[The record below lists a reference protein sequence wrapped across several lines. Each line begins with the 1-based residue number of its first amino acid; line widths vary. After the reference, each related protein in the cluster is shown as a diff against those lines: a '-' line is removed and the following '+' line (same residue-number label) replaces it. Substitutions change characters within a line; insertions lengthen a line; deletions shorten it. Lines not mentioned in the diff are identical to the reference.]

1 MKITAI
7 KGMSDILP
15 PESFVWE
22 TVEAKARALF
32 RTYGFQEIRTPIVE
46 SKNLFVRSVG
56 QTSAIVEKEMYDF
69 EDKKGLAL
77 ALRPEGTAPVVRA
90 YIEASLHAKD
100 PIAKLC
106 YFGPM
111 FRYEAP
117 QKGRARQFYQ
127 IGVELIGAEAPLAD
141 AEILIMLDHF
151 FDGLGIKDRR
161 LEINSLGCKGCR
173 PQYLEAIEGFLK
185 GKIKNF
191 CDDCQ
196 RRAKKNPLRV
206 LDCKNATCRELSEG
220 IPLVNDFW
228 CEPCHQHYR
237 EVRGLLIAGRVAFK
251 ENPRIVRGLDYYCR
265 TAFEI
270 LSDGLGAQDA
280 LAAGGRYDGLV
291 KDLGG
296 PDIPGVGFAIGMER
310 LMLLLG
316 EGPRTTD
323 HGLQTTVYFSLL
335 GSEAQQKA
343 LSVIHELRAK
353 GVCVEC
359 GYGGSLKSQL
369 RRADK
374 LGATYVVIVG
384 EEEIKRNVAVLKDM
398 KAGQQQ
404 EILFG
409 RLVEELLTR
418 SVVRGPLSVVQ
429 S

>member
-1 MKITAI
+1 MKIQAI

-15 PESFVWE
+15 PESQVWE
-22 TVEAKARALF
+22 EVEAKARKLF
-32 RTYGFQEIRTPIVE
+32 RTYGFQEIRTPLVE

-90 YIEASLHAKD
+90 YIEAALHAKD

-127 IGVELIGAEAPLAD
+127 IGAELIGSEAPLAD

-151 FDGLGIKDRR
+151 FRELGIKNNR
-161 LEINSLGCKGCR
+161 LEINSLGCKECR
-173 PQYLEAIEGFLK
+173 PNYLNAIGDFLK
-185 GKIKNF
+185 GKIKKF

-196 RRAKKNPLRV
+196 RRSQKNPLRV
-206 LDCKNATCRELSEG
+206 LDCKNETCRELSKE
-220 IPLVNDFW
+220 IPLIHDFW
-228 CEPCHQHYR
+228 CEACQKHYR
-237 EVRGLLIAGRVAFK
+237 EVRGLLVAGHVSFK
-251 ENPRIVRGLDYYCR
+251 ENLRIVRGLDYYCR

-270 LSDGLGAQDA
+270 LNDGLGAQDA

-296 PDIPGVGFAIGMER
+296 PDTPGVGFAIGMER
-310 LMLLLG
+310 LMILLG
-316 EGPRTTD
+316 ESQQVTD
-323 HGLQTTVYFSLL
+323 SALKNLIYFVLL
-335 GSEAQQKA
+335 GNEAQQKT
-343 LSVIHELRAK
+343 LSVIQELRAR
-353 GVCVEC
+353 GTPVEC

-374 LGATYVVIVG
+374 LKAKQVVIIG
-384 EEEIKRNVAVLKDM
+384 EDEVKKETAMLKDM
-398 KAGQQQ
+398 ATGQQQ
-404 EILFG
+404 EVLLG
-409 RLVEELLTR
+409 RLVEK
-418 SVVRGPLSVVQ
+418 VVS
-429 S
+429 